1 MSTRIVPISGP
12 LEPKGEH
19 VSFDLSLTPLCG
31 ACEPFDHQNLLEP
44 IALNSRLP
52 FAEAVLEQPSDV
64 EGVRCHNHLLRRDV
78 IIPRVIFDEPVPRRV
93 RHNVNVNWVFNGTH
107 TDAVGTWCGR
117 ARSVESWV
125 GQHDHEMSD
134 SVGWNEDARG
144 RTRTPEG
151 G

>member
-93 RHNVNVNWVFNGTH
+93 RHERKRQL
-107 TDAVGTWCGR
+107 AVQWHSHRCCRHMVWSRKECRKLGR
-117 ARSVESWV
+117 PARPRDERQRWM
-125 GQHDHEMSD
+125 E
-134 SVGWNEDARG
+134 
-144 RTRTPEG
+144 
-151 G
+151 